1 MPDVRTA
8 AVFLLVATVAV
19 AAPAKQTI
27 AVCSPGAVGTQADAQ
42 PALDAFA
49 SQTSLKSGV
58 PLAAVFDDTEAGGVA
73 QLKQA
78 GIALVSLP
86 FFLAHEQELK
96 LHARLIPVQQGR
108 PELEHWT
115 LVAKK
120 GRVPNAAAL
129 ADMTIYS
136 NAGFA
141 PAFVRGA
148 VLGGFGAVPASSKI
162 VQSSSVL
169 SALRKAANG
178 DAIAV
183 VLDGAQ
189 QASLATLPYA
199 SQLEVVATSPAMP
212 AGVVAT
218 VDSRV
223 PESTWTA
230 IDKALRALPPDQ
242 LAGVRLSKFVALDQP
257 ALDAAR
263 KAYAGAAK

>member
-1 MPDVRTA
+1 MPDVRSA
-8 AVFLLVATVAV
+8 AVLLLGATVAV
-19 AAPAKQTI
+19 AAPTKQTI

-49 SQTSLKSGV
+49 SQTSQKAGV

-73 QLKQA
+73 QLKEA

-86 FFLAHEQELK
+86 FFLAHEKELK
-96 LHARLIPVQQGR
+96 LHPRLTVVQQGR
-108 PELEHWT
+108 PDLEHWT

-120 GRVPNAAAL
+120 GRVTNAAAL
-129 ADMTIYS
+129 GDMTIFS

-148 VLGGFGAVPASSKI
+148 VLGGFGAVPASTKI

-178 DAIAV
+178 EAVAV

-189 QASLATLPYA
+189 QASLASLPYA
-199 SQLEVVATSPAMP
+199 SQLDVVATSPAMP

-218 VDSRV
+218 IDSRV
-223 PESTWTA
+223 PETTWTS

-242 LAGVRLSKFVALDQP
+242 LAGVRLAKFVSLDQP

-263 KAYAGAAK
+263 KAYEGAPR